1 LSERFS
7 KDRVVTRVGDFA
19 WTAVVGAWVLVSV
32 LGCAPQKSTQPPNVF
47 IILVDTL
54 RADRVGAFGAVREL
68 TPTFDSVAETSYV
81 FQKAY
86 SSSSW
91 TSPAVASLFTSRYPS
106 QHQVVDFD
114 SVLAPEELSLAE
126 SLSERGY
133 HCGGF
138 SASALVSPT
147 FGFDQGFEV
156 FESRGVSV
164 IGGREYVERTSNT
177 ARRALRWIDDRRDQ
191 PKRPLF
197 VYMHLMDPHIPYAP
211 RSGAVE
217 QVFAERQ
224 GPDTRHVN
232 RLLKKHLSNPIVES
246 MRDDVRGLY
255 DAEVNSFDTD
265 LESFLRALEER
276 DLLENSILVITSDHG
291 EELWDHGRF
300 GHHHTL
306 HDELLHVPLLIRAP
320 YQTVGYEVTEPISL
334 LDIAPT
340 LLDLLKLPPVEQFEG
355 RSLTSSMRSRFEKWV
370 DWFASPD
377 QSSRSDSIGIPSELI
392 LPPSMRHTAHERS
405 LIIGDIQLIRDFDG
419 AEHFFELGVGTAEP
433 SASDSA
439 VSASEKEALR
449 SALDGFVARVTE
461 QSRRRKSGSHIILDQ
476 QSRRELR
483 ALGYIE

>member
-1 LSERFS
+1 LSKRFS
-7 KDRVVTRVGDFA
+7 KHRVDARVGDFA
-19 WTAVVGAWVLVSV
+19 WTAVFGAWVLVSV
-32 LGCAPQKSTQPPNVF
+32 LGCAPQKSVQPPNVF

-54 RADRVGAFGAVREL
+54 RADRVGALGADREL

-81 FQKAY
+81 FRKAY

-114 SVLAPEELSLAE
+114 SVLAADELSLAE

-133 HCGGF
+133 RCGGF

-147 FGFDQGFEV
+147 FGFDQGFEF
-156 FESRGVSV
+156 FESQGVTV
-164 IGGREYVERTSNT
+164 IGGREYVERSSDT
-177 ARRALRWIDDRRDQ
+177 AGRALRWIDNGRDQ

-211 RSGAVE
+211 RSGAVKR
-217 QVFAERQ
+217 VFAERHR
-224 GPDTRHVN
+224 PDTRRVN

-255 DAEVNSFDTD
+255 DAEVNTFDTD
-265 LESFLRALEER
+265 LESFLRSLEER

-291 EELWDHGRF
+291 EELWDHGGF
-300 GHHHTL
+300 GHHHSL
-306 HDELLHVPLLIRAP
+306 HDELLHVPVLIRTP
-320 YQTVGYEVTEPISL
+320 YQRAGYEVTEPISL

-340 LLDLLKLPPVEQFEG
+340 LLDLLKIPPVQQFEG
-355 RSLTSSMRSRFEKWV
+355 RSLASSMKSRFEKWI
-370 DWFASPD
+370 DWLASPD
-377 QSSRSDSIGIPSELI
+377 QALRSDSIGIPSELI
-392 LPPSMRHTAHERS
+392 LPQIVRRTAHERS
-405 LIIGDIQLIRDFDG
+405 LIIGDTQLIRDFDG
-419 AEHFFELGVGTAEP
+419 AEHFFDLGVGTAEP
-433 SASDSA
+433 PDGA

-449 SALDGFVARVTE
+449 SALNGFVARVME
-461 QSRRRKSGSHIILDQ
+461 QSRQGNSGSHIILDQ
-476 QSRRELR
+476 QNRKELR